1 LQGLELP
8 TLLPL
13 PLLPD
18 GALDGA
24 AVIVS
29 YEKTSRIFCRSTHA
43 TWHPIAAAGFDET
56 LRTLAVGT
64 VGDGSRFVQVT
75 SRGVRLIDA
84 SPPYNL
90 HLEVA
95 GLAAANEKATG
106 GKEPGTSKASPLY
119 LADIEGSRVVVA
131 GTDQIR
137 TLQIDGSEIR
147 NVSSRKGE
155 HQISAVSL
163 STSSSCEEEER
174 ERRASDSAASSSQ
187 TSSNRG
193 SKGEQRLEESKEK
206 QGQIKRQNLS
216 GRKGN
221 GSQAGGRKGHLEEP
235 AYVVVGYWTSHVV
248 EVLRWSDVEVVT
260 RVQLGG
266 SDLPRSV
273 KLVRLNCVN
282 RLLVGTAEGSLLY
295 YECHGEALEGFHTT
309 AGRRVRVGSAPVSL
323 TVLSGRRSAVKG
335 DTMTGSSSR
344 RETRNVQEESYN
356 EGQPLER
363 CSSSVEVYANSDS
376 DVLLKL
382 DAPAEGAVELAP
394 ARVSGGEGWLHV
406 ATLEDDTW
414 LVVGEDGEI
423 RTAALDRRV
432 EPRRRSFSLG
442 VTPRLVTFHEP
453 SCCLVVACAS
463 EHGAHSLRVFHARSL
478 AQLTE
483 IGLEGGHVP
492 TCLRSLVLPL
502 GKIDGLDTIEG
513 YGDESFE
520 TQRAREFV
528 VVASTLTTGEH
539 AQSVVSVFDIEER
552 PAGEDRVE
560 FRLVLLG
567 AYSSGGIICSMSSV
581 SVAPSG
587 MCSGCDDKTFSWSE
601 GLGIVENRSTQAVG
615 KQRGLQGLES
625 VPMLAVG
632 THKGLQVLS
641 VSVDPTGDAEIAGL
655 EEQALREALGESC
668 VSVSDGGET
677 NEKSPDVNSD
687 GEGFRVL
694 GSKMNGA
701 SEGEQAGLLQIRVE
715 AEVKLSG
722 AVTGQHGIGNVV
734 FACLANG
741 PLLVYEALRT
751 ATGVQ
756 LAARSQAKADA
767 HVTSLFALSM
777 SRVLVG
783 GQRKMRLLERIP
795 EAEAAYQDSQKHA
808 AMRISEAGGLDLTQQ
823 ANGTEGRHSIPEG
836 GKDLPVLG
844 MQGLDCVSRQ
854 PLLGLSRLHWN
865 LGIASTHDQVTDGPL
880 QDLVAVFVDGTT
892 ELLPTAFP

>member
-1 LQGLELP
+1 MWR
-8 TLLPL
+8 PL
-13 PLLPD
+13 
-18 GALDGA
+18 
-24 AVIVS
+24 
-29 YEKTSRIFCRSTHA
+29 
-43 TWHPIAAAGFDET
+43 AAAGFDET
-56 LRTLAVGT
+56 LRTLAVGA
-64 VGDGSRFVQVT
+64 VDDGSRFVQVT

-84 SPPYNL
+84 SLPYNL
-90 HLEVA
+90 RQEVA
-95 GLAAANEKATG
+95 GLVAANEKATR
-106 GKEPGTSKASPLY
+106 GKKLGTSEASPLH
-119 LADIEGSRVVVA
+119 LADVKGSRVVVA

-137 TLQIDGSEIR
+137 TFQVDRSEIR

-174 ERRASDSAASSSQ
+174 ERRASDSEASSSQ
-187 TSSNRG
+187 KYPNRG
-193 SKGEQRLEESKEK
+193 SKGEQRLEESKQK
-206 QGQIKRQNLS
+206 QGQIKRQNS
-216 GRKGN
+216 TGRKGN
-221 GSQAGGRKGHLEEP
+221 GSQTEGRKGPLEDP
-235 AYVVVGYWTSHVV
+235 AFVVVGYWTSHVV
-248 EVLRWSDVEVVT
+248 EVLRWSDLGVVT
-260 RVQLGG
+260 RVHLGG

-273 KLVRLNCVN
+273 KLVQLSGVN
-282 RLLVGTAEGSLLY
+282 RLLVGTAEGGLLY

-323 TVLSGRRSAVKG
+323 TVLSGRRSAVNG

-344 RETRNVQEESYN
+344 RETRNVQEESYS

-382 DAPAEGAVELAP
+382 DAPAEGPVELAP

-406 ATLEDDTW
+406 AALEDDRW

-478 AQLTE
+478 AQLAE

-492 TCLRSLVLPL
+492 TCLRSLILPL
-502 GKIDGLDTIEG
+502 RKIDGLDS
-513 YGDESFE
+513 YGDDSSG
-520 TQRAREFV
+520 TRTAREFV
-528 VVASTLTTGEH
+528 VVASTMTTGEH
-539 AQSVVSVFDIEER
+539 AQSVVSVFDVEQR

-560 FRLVLLG
+560 FRLVVLG
-567 AYSSGGIICSMSSV
+567 AYSTGAIICSMSSV

-587 MCSGCDDKTFSWSE
+587 MCSGCDDKTFSRSE
-601 GLGIVENRSTQAVG
+601 GLGFVGNRSTQAVG
-615 KQRGLQGLES
+615 KQRDLQGLES

-632 THKGLQVLS
+632 THEGLQVLS
-641 VSVDPTGDAEIAGL
+641 VNVDPTGDAEVAGL
-655 EEQALREALGESC
+655 AEQALREALGESC
-668 VSVSDGGET
+668 VSESDGGET
-677 NEKSPDVNSD
+677 NENSPDVNSD
-687 GEGFRVL
+687 GDGFRVL
-694 GSKMNGA
+694 GSKMDGA
-701 SEGEQAGLLQIRVE
+701 SEGEQVGLLRLRVE

-722 AVTGQHGIGNVV
+722 AVTGQHGSGNVL

-741 PLLVYEALRT
+741 PLLVYEALQT
-751 ATGVQ
+751 STGVQ
-756 LAARSQAKADA
+756 LAARSQAKGGAQL
-767 HVTSLFALSM
+767 TSVFALST

-795 EAEAAYQDSQKHA
+795 EAEAAFQDSQKHA
-808 AMRISEAGGLDLTQQ
+808 AVRISEAGGLDLTQQ

-836 GKDLPVLG
+836 GKDLPVLD
-844 MQGLDCVSRQ
+844 MQGLDCVLRQ
-854 PLLGLSRLHWN
+854 PLLRLSRLHWK
-865 LGIASTHDQVTDGPL
+865 LGTASTHDKVTDGPL
-880 QDLVAVFVDGTT
+880 QDLVAVFEDGTT